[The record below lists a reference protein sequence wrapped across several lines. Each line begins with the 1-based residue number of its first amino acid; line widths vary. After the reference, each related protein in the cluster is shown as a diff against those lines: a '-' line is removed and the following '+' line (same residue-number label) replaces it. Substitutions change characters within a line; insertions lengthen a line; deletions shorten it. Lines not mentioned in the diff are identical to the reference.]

1 MRLSGRLVHRG
12 RDGRRGRE
20 TKAEEGRRDGDIK
33 GLLEPRAGV
42 QQQGQRLSLPDEEH
56 SLPPTPREG
65 WLLGLI
71 TLSQAPSHTPGAET
85 DGCQPN
91 FQAGGKQTPLSN
103 GPMSLMLIWAR
114 ILKAIMKEGGWLEKE
129 INPQG

>member
-56 SLPPTPREG
+56 SLPPTP
-65 WLLGLI
+65 
-71 TLSQAPSHTPGAET
+71 
-85 DGCQPN
+85 
-91 FQAGGKQTPLSN
+91 
-103 GPMSLMLIWAR
+103 
-114 ILKAIMKEGGWLEKE
+114 
-129 INPQG
+129 